1 MLVFSLD
8 FIILSNSN
16 TSRSTCEGLYLMC
29 AKKKKPRSKDT
40 CRPRLTPRAL
50 PKRRSCTYEHKL
62 GNYAK
67 LRLSKSGQLP
77 SEAAPSKQQGANLH
91 LDLTSNTSAQRT
103 RAAQSRR
110 RFDRSFGWSARS
122 SSPSLNSNMQEKKC
136 IGLGSRCFPIEAPNI
151 WSR

>member
-1 MLVFSLD
+1 
-8 FIILSNSN
+8 
-16 TSRSTCEGLYLMC
+16 MC
-29 AKKKKPRSKDT
+29 AQKKNTKPRSKVT
-40 CRPRLTPRAL
+40 CRTRLTPRAL

-77 SEAAPSKQQGANLH
+77 SEAAPSKQQGANLQ

-110 RFDRSFGWSARS
+110 RFDRSFGQRGQPARRHLRSTATCKKKMHRTRLQVFSNRS
-122 SSPSLNSNMQEKKC
+122 SKYMVPISILPESLQ
-136 IGLGSRCFPIEAPNI
+136 
-151 WSR
+151 